1 MRSASPLPFFWAL
14 EFANPGLLA
23 GMAAASIP
31 ILIHLL
37 NRRKFREMQWA
48 AMQFLLAA
56 IRKNQRRIRIEQWLL
71 LAIRTLLVLAIVAA
85 MAKPFLE
92 SFGNVITGR
101 RTHRVLVLDGSLSM
115 GYSSGGA
122 SRFDQAKALAA
133 QIVKDSR
140 QGDAISVV
148 LMGQPPRVIIGDPS
162 PNLTEVQRE
171 IAELSLPHGAT
182 DLAATFET
190 IDRVLDVS
198 SIPQKEMIFLT
209 DMQKT
214 SWSKPAAPSGDGLDR
229 ALARLVA
236 RRPRS
241 VIIDLGREGSE
252 NRAITDLRVE
262 APVVTAGQAASVRAV
277 IHNFGPSRADA
288 VLVRLTLDDRVSS
301 EQSVELPVGE
311 DVPVLFNQQ
320 FSASGDHTLE
330 ISMDDDP
337 LPLDDRRTLVVPVR
351 ESLAVLLVDGH
362 FKSEPFQAETDFLAQ
377 ALAPTEGSTAQ
388 PALIRCEVV
397 AESQLARRDLAAYD
411 VVAVCNMAQFTQPEV
426 AALETFLD
434 QGGGLVIFGGDQVI
448 AENYNRLL
456 YAEGKGLLPASIGPS
471 VGDAARKEAAFGF
484 NPLGYRHSLLAE
496 FRGESD
502 SVTAGLTRALS
513 WQYHRLK
520 LPANSTAQVALAF
533 DTGDPAVVEA
543 PRRRGKVIQ
552 VATSA
557 DAGWTTWPLHTSYP
571 PLMQRMVLEA
581 ASGRLAERNIRVGQP
596 FDQSFPVTAAA
607 GPVAVITP
615 RGQMVE
621 TRLKSSGGASLLH
634 FEQTEL
640 SGAYQVR
647 IGPPQGSE
655 SAFAANP
662 DPAESDLSRLDST
675 ALQAQFPG
683 WSFMHLTNWHELTR
697 SAASVGRR
705 GELHRPLLYSALFL
719 LLLESFVAWKFG
731 HHDSPS

>member
-1 MRSASPLPFFWAL
+1 MRSALSLPLFWAL

-37 NRRKFREMQWA
+37 NRRKFRELQWA

-71 LAIRTLLVLAIVAA
+71 LAIRTLLVLAVVAA

-92 SFGNVITGR
+92 SFGNVISGR

-115 GYSSGGA
+115 GYSSSGI

-133 QIVKDSR
+133 QIAKDSR
-140 QGDAISVV
+140 QGDAISLV
-148 LMGQPPRVIIGDPS
+148 LMSQPPRVIIGDPS
-162 PNLTEVQRE
+162 PNLTEVQKE
-171 IAELSLPHGAT
+171 IAELSLPQGGT

-190 IDRVLDVS
+190 IGRVLDVS
-198 SIPQKEMIFLT
+198 PIPQKEIIFLT

-229 ALARLVA
+229 ALARLEA

-241 VIIDLGREGSE
+241 LIIDLGREGSE

-262 APVVTAGQAASVRAV
+262 TPVVTAGSSASVRAV
-277 IHNFGPSRADA
+277 IRNFGPSRADG

-301 EQSVELPVGE
+301 EQSVDLPVGE

-330 ISMDDDP
+330 ISMDNDP

-351 ESLAVLLVDGH
+351 ESLSVLLVDGH
-362 FKSEPFQAETDFLAQ
+362 FKSEPFQAETDYLAQ
-377 ALAPTEGSTAQ
+377 ALAPSEGSPGQ

-411 VVAVCNMAQFTQPEV
+411 VVAVCNMAQFTQAEV
-426 AALETFLD
+426 AALEAFLE
-434 QGGGLVIFGGDQVI
+434 QGGGLIIFGGDQVI

-471 VGDAARKEAAFGF
+471 VGDAAKKEAAFAF
-484 NPLGYRHSLLAE
+484 NPFGFRHPLLAE

-513 WQYHRLK
+513 WQYHRLI
-520 LPANSTAQVALAF
+520 LPADSAAQVALAF
-533 DTGDPAVVEA
+533 DTGDPAVVEV

-557 DAGWTTWPLHTSYP
+557 DAGWTSWPLHTSYP
-571 PLMQRMVLEA
+571 PLMQQMVLEA

-596 FDQSFPVTAAA
+596 FDQSFPASGATA
-607 GPVAVITP
+607 PVSVITP
-615 RGQMVE
+615 RGQTVE
-621 TRLKSSGGASLLH
+621 TRLKSSGDACQLH
-634 FEQTEL
+634 FEQTDL
-640 SGAYQVR
+640 SGTYQVR
-647 IGPPQGSE
+647 LGPPLGLE
-655 SAFAANP
+655 STFAANP
-662 DPAESDLSRLDST
+662 DPTESDLSRLDST
-675 ALQAQFPG
+675 ALQEQFPD
-683 WSFMHLTNWHELTR
+683 WKFVHLTNWRELTK
-697 SAASVGRR
+697 SAAAVGRR
-705 GELHRPLLYSALFL
+705 GELHRPLLYGALVL